1 MKENQTSQK
10 PSTEWDH
17 NLHCTFSILIL
28 PDTVGS
34 LWQFEVQDRF
44 YFKNSKMIQHV
55 LFKLWNTLD
64 IITEKNLELFWLG
77 QYMQVK
83 CLSCFEFSTCT
94 GTSKQ

>member
-10 PSTEWDH
+10 TSTEWDH

-44 YFKNSKMIQHV
+44 YFKKFQNHSTHFIQ
-55 LFKLWNTLD
+55 TLEY
-64 IITEKNLELFWLG
+64 TRYHYRK
-77 QYMQVK
+77 K
-83 CLSCFEFSTCT
+83 P
-94 GTSKQ
+94 GTILTWTIHAS